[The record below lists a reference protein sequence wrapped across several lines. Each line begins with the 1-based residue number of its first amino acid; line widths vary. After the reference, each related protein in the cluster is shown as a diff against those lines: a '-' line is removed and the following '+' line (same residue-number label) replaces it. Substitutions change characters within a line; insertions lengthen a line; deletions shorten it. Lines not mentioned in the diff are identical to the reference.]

1 MSKLK
6 IKAALI
12 ALLAAACTQ
21 GYAQE
26 DKATQSTGSNFAG
39 QKCPL
44 QSFNDANFSKV
55 EEGMSA
61 AQVNEIFRCQPAV
74 HLTIRKDYAVQLFW
88 TTIGIELKWVQIWFD
103 KDAQKVTRV
112 HPKFDFK
119 EKVGF

>member
-1 MSKLK
+1 MNSLSV
-6 IKAALI
+6 KATFI

-26 DKATQSTGSNFAG
+26 DKADQPIGSDFGG

-44 QSFNDANFSKV
+44 QSFNETNFSKV

-61 AQVNEIFRCQPAV
+61 AQVNEIFRCRPAV

-88 TTIGIELKWVQIWFD
+88 TTIGTDLKWVQIWLD

-119 EKVGF
+119 EKIGF